1 MTIIRKKRPAMLLFL
16 SIIFLCLI
24 TLLTTLLVISPGRLK
39 PYLDQS
45 GQILAGSISEKIY
58 IKIGGV
64 KQGMFLRG
72 KNIQNPVLLFVHG
85 GPAFS
90 EFFLV
95 EKFPVDLED
104 HFTVCYWEQ
113 RGGGISYTPEV
124 TLESMTLEQL
134 ASDAIEVT
142 NYLYHRFGKE
152 KIYIMAHSGGT
163 AFAIQAV
170 ADYPQLFYAY
180 IGIAQ
185 ITRQAE
191 SEVLCYKYMMDQYL
205 ANGNSKMVVELNK
218 YPILDNESFILPFFN
233 SVLRDKAQHDLGI
246 GTMHNMR
253 SIIKDVFLPVW
264 TCKAYTISEKLN
276 IWISKFSFLK
286 KTGLRSEIIQSDIT
300 TQVPRLEIPVYFF
313 SGKYDL
319 TVNKDLSKEYLKAI
333 EAPVKGFYTFN
344 ESAHSPM
351 FEEPKRLIEILVK
364 DVINRSTNLADIL
377 N

>member
-1 MTIIRKKRPAMLLFL
+1 MLVVLSVII
-16 SIIFLCLI
+16 LCL
-24 TLLTTLLVISPGRLK
+24 LAFLAALFVISPGKLK
-39 PYLDQS
+39 PFKDQE
-45 GQILAGSISEKIY
+45 GQVPDGSISEKIF
-58 IKIGGV
+58 INIGGV

-72 KNIQNPVLLFVHG
+72 KDTNNPVLLFVHG

-95 EKFPVDLED
+95 EKYPVGLED

-113 RGGGISYTPEV
+113 RGGGISYSPEV
-124 TLESMTLEQL
+124 TTESMTLEQL
-134 ASDAIEVT
+134 AADAIEVT
-142 NYLYHRFGKE
+142 TYLRNRFDQE

-170 ADYPQLFYAY
+170 KSYPQLYHAY

-191 SEVLCYKYMMDQYL
+191 SETLCYKYMMNRYL
-205 ANGNSKMVVELNK
+205 ADGNSKMVAELKN
-218 YPILDNESFILPFFN
+218 YPILEDNSLLLPFFN

-264 TCKAYTISEKLN
+264 TCRAYTVKEKLN
-276 IWISKFSFLK
+276 IWVSKFSFLK
-286 KTGLRSEIIQSDIT
+286 KTELRSEIIQSDIPSKI
-300 TQVPRLEIPVYFF
+300 PRLEIPVYFF

-319 TVNKDLSKEYLKAI
+319 TVNKDLSKEYLGKLD
-333 EAPVKGFYTFN
+333 APVKGFYTFN

-351 FEEPKRLIEILVK
+351 FEEPHRLKEILIK
-364 DVINRSTNLADIL
+364 DVLNSLTILADK
-377 N
+377 